1 MTFRPPPVGLA
12 IAGMASVQLGAVVS
26 IPLFS
31 TIGVAGTTWLRLTVA
46 ATILLAVVRPRGLS
60 RAQLGA
66 AAMLGVVLGGNSVI
80 FAAATHRVPLGVVV
94 AVEFCGPL
102 SLAALSARAGSRAG
116 RVLWPL
122 VALAGV
128 VILTRPW
135 QIGGANGT
143 QTWIGLGLAAT
154 AAVGWAGYIVLTAH
168 IGSRSEGFA
177 GLAVALAVGALVLAP
192 FGAGSV
198 WTTLQEGHWTALA
211 RCGLAALLVPLGAFT
226 LEMATLRRMPAA
238 VFGVWMALEPMFA
251 ALAGLLLG
259 QAIGLRQLPGFVLV
273 VVAGVATQRAAG
285 QPAPPPPTLPTAS
298 TTATADPALTSAAR

>member
-1 MTFRPPPVGLA
+1 MTLQLPPVGLA
-12 IAGMASVQLGAVVS
+12 IAAMASVQLGAAVS
-26 IPLFS
+26 VPLFS

-46 ATILLAVVRPRGLS
+46 AVVLLTVVRPRRLS

-66 AAMLGVVLGGNSVI
+66 AAMLGLVLGSNAVI
-80 FAAATHRVPLGVVV
+80 FAAATDRIPLGVVV

-102 SLAALSARAGSRAG
+102 SLAALSTRAGSRIG

-122 VALAGV
+122 VALGGV

-135 QIGGANGT
+135 QIGGTDGA
-143 QTWIGLGLAAT
+143 QTWIGLALAVA

-192 FGAGSV
+192 FGAGPV
-198 WTTLQEGHWTALA
+198 WTTVHEQHWSALA
-211 RCGLAALLVPLGAFT
+211 RCGLAALLVPLAAFT

-238 VFGVWMALEPMFA
+238 VFGVWMALEPVFA

-259 QAIGLRQLPGFVLV
+259 QAVALRQLPGFVLV
-273 VVAGVATQRAAG
+273 VLAGVATQRAAG
-285 QPAPPPPTLPTAS
+285 RPAPPVSPVPPRLAV
-298 TTATADPALTSAAR
+298 SAEGRW